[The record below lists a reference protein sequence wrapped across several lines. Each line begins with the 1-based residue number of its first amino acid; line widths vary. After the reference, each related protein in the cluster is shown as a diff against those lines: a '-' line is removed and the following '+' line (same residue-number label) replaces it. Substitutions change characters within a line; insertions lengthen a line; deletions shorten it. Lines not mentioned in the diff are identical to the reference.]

1 MRKPLP
7 VVESFGRNKIT
18 PRYDQ
23 GYNLKKMIGRT
34 LRCNMFPT
42 FLGRLIMIQDDRCYF
57 ILEENPDYPKYNAC
71 AGQVVYLNE
80 YTVVTRQ
87 FEDDGEIS

>member
-1 MRKPLP
+1 MRKQLP

-42 FLGRLIMIQDDRCYF
+42 MRGRLILIQDGRCYF
-57 ILEENPDYPKYNAC
+57 ILEENPTYTRYNAC
-71 AGQVVYLNE
+71 AGQVEYLNE
-80 YTVVTRQ
+80 YTVVTMK
-87 FEDDGEIS
+87 FEDE